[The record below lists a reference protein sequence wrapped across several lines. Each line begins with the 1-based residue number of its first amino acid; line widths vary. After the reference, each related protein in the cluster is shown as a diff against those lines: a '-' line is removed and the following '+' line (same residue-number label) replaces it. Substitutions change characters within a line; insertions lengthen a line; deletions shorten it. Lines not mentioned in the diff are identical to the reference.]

1 MTSPPGFYADT
12 EAKSDG
18 LDFTRLLSQRDA
30 SIKIPINYVPVP
42 GVSLT
47 AACFPHGQYAIEA
60 GSRCFSNLLAVGFR
74 RFEVDLF
81 WDPGRGVWSLCPAEL
96 SDEAAA
102 GGNIDRTTATIRT
115 QSVTATLA
123 SGQLSDQTAVSAPST
138 AAAFALLQARQT
150 IASSSERIADSI
162 SPSATSATGFSSVTS
177 LNSGTQTASGSA
189 TTQSVTSATNQ
200 DEHLTRVGDYACSPD
215 LTFNAL
221 LSVLN
226 RHLENTEDNLNATT
240 KYLYLNLYLAQPTEN
255 ANGSSTISSDNQ
267 PESLGDLIASNN
279 SQFLYTPENLRNQRA
294 NLLAAGSWFQVA
306 TQYVPTRGYFDVDT
320 SDAVASS
327 VDGWPSESFVELAN
341 AKRFLSTIGR
351 VDSDLTEYNYTSDAS
366 TLFPERYTGEVR
378 QNTISSAGELRQGCF
393 FNSRYNAL
401 ESANSSWSVTTVG
414 DPSRIDRSS
423 IDALLTSASQL
434 VACGISPI
442 LNTTLLNKTADQDY
456 APYKAYVQSTIWSW
470 ATDEP
475 RNTSKTKDG
484 EFGRCAV
491 LNVSSSRWRT
501 DDCSNTHHAACRIR
515 NLPYQYSISDD
526 SVSYERAE
534 EACPKNTSFT
544 VPRTGLENQYLHSV
558 FKTYRDG
565 QGSAIDDPADELL
578 WIDFNDLSAESC
590 WVVGANTTCPYQA
603 QDRGSGRT
611 IVVPTVAAVIVLV
624 IALAVI
630 VIKVA
635 ANRRTTRRKT
645 RRGDDGW
652 DYEGVP
658 S

>member
-1 MTSPPGFYADT
+1 MTAPPGFYADNG
-12 EAKSDG
+12 AKPDG
-18 LDFTRLLSQRDA
+18 LAFTRLLSQRDA

-47 AACFPHGQYAIEA
+47 AACFPHGRYAVEA
-60 GSRCFSNLLAVGFR
+60 GSKCFSNLLAVGFR

-81 WDPGRGVWSLCPAEL
+81 WDSGRAVWSLCPAEL
-96 SDEAAA
+96 GDTPDGS
-102 GGNIDRTTATIRT
+102 ISSRTTLLQTHSA
-115 QSVTATLA
+115 TATLA
-123 SGQLSDQTAVSAPST
+123 SGQLSDQTAVASLST
-138 AAAFALLQARQT
+138 AAALALLQPRQT
-150 IASSSERIADSI
+150 SALSTQTVAISTTPSTRVTDINSSTSPGSETSAASSVATT
-162 SPSATSATGFSSVTS
+162 PSASSPT
-177 LNSGTQTASGSA
+177 NGEEGSPR
-189 TTQSVTSATNQ
+189 
-200 DEHLTRVGDYACSPD
+200 EGDYICSSD
-215 LTFNAL
+215 LTFDAL
-221 LSVLN
+221 LITLN
-226 RHLENTEDNLNATT
+226 GHLENTEDNLNATT
-240 KYLYLNLYLAQPTEN
+240 KYLILNLHLAQPAGN
-255 ANGSSTISSDNQ
+255 ANGSSSGSLDEQ
-267 PESLGDLIASNN
+267 PDGLGNLIASNN
-279 SQFLYTPENLRNQRA
+279 SQFLYTPEILRTQRA

-306 TQYVPTRGYFDVDT
+306 PRYVPTRSYFDIDT
-320 SDAVASS
+320 SGAVASS
-327 VDGWPSESFVELAN
+327 ADGWPSESFVELAN
-341 AKRFLSTIGR
+341 AKRMIVAYGR
-351 VDSDLTEYNYTSDAS
+351 VDSDLTEYNYTSDAGI
-366 TLFPERYTGEVR
+366 LFPRGYTAETR
-378 QNTISSAGELRQGCF
+378 QTIVSSAGLLTQGCF
-393 FNSRYNAL
+393 FDSQNDTL
-401 ESANSSWSVTTVG
+401 EAANSSWSVTKIG
-414 DPSRIDRSS
+414 DASQITSS
-423 IDALLTSASQL
+423 SNDALLTSANQL

-442 LNTTLLNKTADQDY
+442 LNTTLLNRTADQDY
-456 APYKAYVQSTIWSW
+456 APYKVYVQSTIWSW

-475 RNTSKTKDG
+475 RNTSKTGDG
-484 EFGRCAV
+484 ELGRCAV
-491 LNVSSSRWRT
+491 LNVSSSHWQT
-501 DDCSNTHHAACRIR
+501 EDCSNSHHAACRIR

-544 VPRTGLENQYLHSV
+544 TPRTGLENRYLLAS
-558 FKTYRDG
+558 FETYRDS

-590 WVVGANTTCPYQA
+590 WVIGANTTCPYQA

>member
-12 EAKSDG
+12 GAKPDG

-60 GSRCFSNLLAVGFR
+60 GSKCFSNLLAVGFR

-81 WDPGRGVWSLCPAEL
+81 WDPGRAIWSLCPVGL
-96 SDEAAA
+96 SDTSP
-102 GGNIDRTTATIRT
+102 GISTSRTTVSIQTHSATA
-115 QSVTATLA
+115 SLA
-123 SGQLSDQTAVSAPST
+123 SGQLSDQTDVVALSTPAALALLQPRQTSAPSSQT
-138 AAAFALLQARQT
+138 VAIPTSPFAAAATDLSNSIARDSRTQGV
-150 IASSSERIADSI
+150 SS
-162 SPSATSATGFSSVTS
+162 T
-177 LNSGTQTASGSA
+177 A
-189 TTQSVTSATNQ
+189 TTQSVTNTN
-200 DEHLTRVGDYACSPD
+200 DGEEILTGAGDYDCSSD
-215 LTFNAL
+215 LTFDTL
-221 LSVLN
+221 LTILN
-226 RHLENTEDNLNATT
+226 GHLENTEDNLNATT
-240 KYLYLNLYLAQPTEN
+240 KYLTLNLRLAEAPDNTN
-255 ANGSSTISSDNQ
+255 SSSISSLDEQ
-267 PESLGDLIASNN
+267 PESLGSLIASNN
-279 SQFLYTPENLRNQRA
+279 SQFLYTPENLRSQRA
-294 NLLAAGSWFQVA
+294 NLLAAGGWFQVA
-306 TQYVPTRGYFDVDT
+306 TQYVPARGYFDIDT

-327 VDGWPSESFVELAN
+327 ADGWPSESFVELAN

-366 TLFPERYTGEVR
+366 TLFPEKFTDEMR
-378 QNTISSAGELRQGCF
+378 QTTISITGSLTQGCF
-393 FNSRYNAL
+393 FNSDDLTL
-401 ESANSSWSVTTVG
+401 EATNSSWSVTTVG
-414 DPSRIDRSS
+414 NTSQTDSS
-423 IDALLTSASQL
+423 SLDALLTSANRL
-434 VACGISPI
+434 VACGISPL

-475 RNTSKTKDG
+475 RNTSKTEDG
-484 EFGRCAV
+484 ELDRCAV
-491 LNVSSSRWRT
+491 LNVSSSRWQT
-501 DDCSNTHHAACRIR
+501 EDCSNSHHAACRIR
-515 NLPYQYSISDD
+515 NLPYQYAISDN

-534 EACPKNTSFT
+534 EACPKNSSFT
-544 VPRTGLENQYLHSV
+544 VPRTGLENQYLLSTY
-558 FKTYRDG
+558 KMYRDSE
-565 QGSAIDDPADELL
+565 GSAIDDPADQLL

-590 WVVGANTTCPYQA
+590 WVIGANTTCPYQA

-635 ANRRTTRRKT
+635 ANRRTIRRKT